1 MIKAYFLPDEVLL
14 PEEWPARLGGL
25 FPLPLPL
32 GRPVVE
38 GMLELADF
46 SHTRLRTISWTFL
59 KFDRTLYHF

>member
-46 SHTRLRTISWTFL
+46 SHT
-59 KFDRTLYHF
+59 